1 MQIGTELAGILA
13 GSWRQRSFRKHTF
26 SSENLHRHAPLLAS
40 AGIAALTWF
49 RIRRHTSELSRQV
62 VNFYH
67 REYLCSTMRAAVHEA
82 ELERLIEAFHA
93 AGIRSIL
100 LKGWSVGRL
109 YPESGLRPSGDID
122 LWIDPEQRG
131 AAEVFLQDLALTQP
145 LDLEHDQLRR
155 FEDRSFA
162 EFYASCESVQLGST
176 SVKVLR
182 REDQVRILCLHFL
195 KHGGWRPI
203 WLCDIA
209 VVLELQTG
217 AFDWTRC
224 LGTDARRAR
233 WIGCTVALARELL
246 DARIPLGA
254 PSNVTSSP
262 PQWLTET
269 VLREWSDRR
278 PPSTPA
284 LAISLRSL
292 WHRPW
297 KMEAAM
303 RDRWRNSIQATVDC
317 NGTFN
322 GLPRWIY
329 QARDAASRAMRFLP
343 KVWHSGCLSTLG

>member
-1 MQIGTELAGILA
+1 MQIGAELAEILA
-13 GSWRQRSFRKHTF
+13 GSWRQPSFCKRTL
-26 SSENLHRHAPLLAS
+26 SSEDLRNHASLLAS
-40 AGIAALTWF
+40 AGIAALAWF
-49 RIRRHTSELSRQV
+49 RIRRHTSELSHQV
-62 VNFYH
+62 VNFFH
-67 REYLCSTMRAAVHEA
+67 REYLGSTMRAAVHEA
-82 ELERLIEAFHA
+82 ELERLMEAFHA